1 MRIGEVAAQ
10 AGVSVR
16 ALRYYEEQGLL
27 TAERSP
33 GGQREYAPGTV
44 ERVRFIQHLY
54 AAGLG
59 SKAVVGILPCMEHG
73 TLTDEM
79 HERLLAER
87 ARVQALLDDL
97 TATRD
102 KLDHV
107 IRAGQAYRDGRSPD
121 PAGDGADGPAAAQLA
136 SSGSV
141 CAVGD
146 PGVTV

>member
-27 TAERSP
+27 EAERSAS
-33 GGQREYAPGTV
+33 GQRRYPPEAV
-44 ERVRFIQHLY
+44 DRVRFIQNLY

-59 SKAVVGILPCMEHG
+59 SKAVLRILPCMDRG
-73 TLTDEM
+73 VLTEEM
-79 HERLLAER
+79 HDRLLAER
-87 ARVQALLDDL
+87 ARVQAQLEEL

-107 IRAGQAYRDGRSPD
+107 IRAGQAHRVGRARP
-121 PAGDGADGPAAAQLA
+121 
-136 SSGSV
+136 SS
-141 CAVGD
+141 A
-146 PGVTV
+146 

>member
-33 GGQREYAPGTV
+33 SGQRRYTPEVVA
-44 ERVRFIQHLY
+44 RVGFIQNLY

-59 SKAVVGILPCMEHG
+59 SKAVLRILPCMEHG
-73 TLTDEM
+73 GLTDEM
-79 HERLLAER
+79 HDRLLAER
-87 ARVQALLDDL
+87 ARVQRQLEEL

-102 KLDHV
+102 KLDDV
-107 IRAGQAYRDGRSPD
+107 IRLGQAHRAGRDRRPD
-121 PAGDGADGPAAAQLA
+121 QDGCAAA
-136 SSGSV
+136 S
-141 CAVGD
+141 
-146 PGVTV
+146 

>member
-1 MRIGEVAAQ
+1 MRIGEVAAR

-27 TAERSP
+27 VAERSP
-33 GGQREYAPGTV
+33 GGQRRYPPEAV
-44 ERVRFIQHLY
+44 ERVRFIQNLY

-59 SKAVVGILPCMEHG
+59 SKAVLRILPCMEHG
-73 TLTDEM
+73 VLTDEM

-87 ARVQALLDDL
+87 ARVQAQLDEL

-107 IRAGQAYRDGRSPD
+107 IRVGQAHRTD
-121 PAGDGADGPAAAQLA
+121 PSTCAAA
-136 SSGSV
+136 S
-141 CAVGD
+141 
-146 PGVTV
+146 

>member
-27 TAERSP
+27 TADRTAS
-33 GGQREYAPGTV
+33 GQRRYAPEAV
-44 ERVRFIQHLY
+44 DRVRFIQSLY

-59 SKAVVGILPCMEHG
+59 SRAVLGILPCMDRG
-73 TLTDEM
+73 VLTEDM

-87 ARVQALLDDL
+87 ARLQAQLDQL

-107 IRAGQAYRDGRSPD
+107 IRLGQAHRR
-121 PAGDGADGPAAAQLA
+121 AA
-136 SSGSV
+136 
-141 CAVGD
+141 
-146 PGVTV
+146 

>member
-27 TAERSP
+27 TAERTAS
-33 GGQREYAPGTV
+33 GQRRYPPEAV
-44 ERVRFIQHLY
+44 DRVRFIQNLY

-59 SKAVVGILPCMEHG
+59 SKAVLRILPCMEHG
-73 TLTDEM
+73 GLTDEM

-87 ARVQALLDDL
+87 ARVQAQLDQL

-102 KLDHV
+102 KLDEV
-107 IRAGQAYRDGRSPD
+107 IRLGQAHRAGWPQPAEQGRC
-121 PAGDGADGPAAAQLA
+121 AGA
-136 SSGSV
+136 S
-141 CAVGD
+141 
-146 PGVTV
+146 